1 MHINLFISDMY
12 NNFFILKTLQTF
24 LISVLFSFVYAI
36 FHINFGMK
44 LHRYQLFYC
53 ALDYPKCFA
62 LEYNYIKGYLGTM
75 FIVLLLHLLWDFE
88 IYNNTDPSIKTIYFL
103 CFDKLWNYRNKI
115 VIIEMY
121 VFGCSLYRGDL
132 TSFLRIIVVTWF
144 KSGKDVDSNISL
156 SSISSNLLHEIQLN
170 KILSLV
176 HWWCRL
182 IRFTNWGLF

>member
-36 FHINFGMK
+36 FYINFGMK

-75 FIVLLLHLLWDFE
+75 FIVLLR

-103 CFDKLWNYRNKI
+103 CFDKL
-115 VIIEMY
+115 
-121 VFGCSLYRGDL
+121 
-132 TSFLRIIVVTWF
+132 
-144 KSGKDVDSNISL
+144 
-156 SSISSNLLHEIQLN
+156 
-170 KILSLV
+170 
-176 HWWCRL
+176 
-182 IRFTNWGLF
+182 